1 MIPDEDVERVRDAA
15 DIVQIIGEHVNLRR
29 VGADWRGPCPFHQGT
44 HRNFSVSPKKRM
56 YYCFVCH
63 AGGDVF
69 NFLQKRLG
77 MDWPSA
83 VRTVAD
89 KSGVEIRETDT
100 RREGPDSRE
109 PVWELNAT
117 AAEYLQRTLW
127 EDDLGQPAREYLAKR
142 NITRD
147 AGQRFGLG
155 FAPREIGLL
164 RGYLNTLGFDDD
176 RLLSGGLLVKRE
188 EADEPRPRFRGR
200 LMFPIYDASGRL
212 SGFGGR
218 LIGPGEPKYLNSA
231 DSPTFT
237 KGRLLYG
244 LNWARHAIRRDE
256 RLLLV
261 EGYFDVVRLVL
272 AGIESVVAPLGTAL
286 TDDQAAMIARQTKN
300 VFLLYDSDIA
310 GQKATF
316 RAGDLLL
323 AQGVSVRVVT
333 LPEGEDPDTF
343 VDTHGR
349 AALES
354 HIDAAVDVFDRK
366 VQILERQGWF
376 ADLHRRRRAID
387 RLLPTIRNTADPLTR
402 DMYIARASEA
412 SGVDRV
418 VLAREADATPRGS
431 RPRTGGHPSVAPP
444 ELDQEQIRMADRRL
458 GDRREMRDPRLA
470 FRTAT
475 SVRLQ
480 SAERALV
487 RAMILAPSR
496 IEAIGERIGGDSFR
510 APAYREI
517 FETLLRL
524 GEASTPE
531 TLAEEMSEDAVVVL
545 QTLLEA
551 DPAELEPLDVTVAG
565 SLDALRR
572 RDLEDRNEE
581 IDRELTVARS
591 NEEKDALTR
600 EKIAI
605 ATEMRSISSKGWRK
619 FGRSNR

>member
-15 DIVQIIGEHVNLRR
+15 DIVQIIGEHVSLRR
-29 VGADWRGPCPFHQGT
+29 VGSDWRGPCPFHQGT
-44 HRNFSVSPKKRM
+44 HRNFSVSQKKRM

-83 VRTVAD
+83 VRAVAD
-89 KSGVEIRETDT
+89 KSGIEIRETEA
-100 RREGPDSRE
+100 RREGPDPRE

-117 AAEYLQRTLW
+117 AAEYFQRMLW
-127 EDDLGQPAREYLAKR
+127 EEEIGQPAREYLAKR
-142 NITRD
+142 NISRE
-147 AGQRFGLG
+147 AAQRFGLG

-164 RGYLNTLGFDDD
+164 RSYLNTLGFDDD

-200 LMFPIYDASGRL
+200 LIFPIFDVSGRL

-218 LIGPGEPKYLNSA
+218 LIAPGEPKYLNSA
-231 DSPTFT
+231 DSPAFT

-256 RLLLV
+256 RVLLV

-286 TDDQAAMIARQTKN
+286 TEEQAAMVARQTKN
-300 VFLLYDSDIA
+300 VFLLYDSDVA

-343 VDTHGR
+343 VDTHGG

-354 HIDAAVDVFDRK
+354 HLDAAVDVFDRK

-387 RLLPTIRNTADPLTR
+387 RLLPTIRNTADPVTR

-412 SGVDRV
+412 SGVDRS
-418 VLAREADATPRGS
+418 VLAREADAGPRGARS
-431 RPRTGGHPSVAPP
+431 RSGSQPAVPP
-444 ELDQEQIRMADRRL
+444 PDESQEHMRM
-458 GDRREMRDPRLA
+458 GDRRVGERRERPDVRPQPRPA
-470 FRTAT
+470 V
-475 SVRLQ
+475 SVRMQ
-480 SAERALV
+480 GAERAIV
-487 RAMILAPSR
+487 RAMILAPGR
-496 IEAIGERIGGDSFR
+496 IEAIGERLGAESFR

-517 FETLLRL
+517 FETLVRL
-524 GEASTPE
+524 GEAATPE
-531 TLAEEMSEDAVVVL
+531 MLAEEMSEDAVVVL
-545 QTLLEA
+545 QTLLES
-551 DPAELEPLDVTVAG
+551 DPAEFEALDATVAG

-572 RDLEDRNEE
+572 RDLEDRNAE
-581 IDRELTVARS
+581 IDRELMVARS
-591 NEEKDALTR
+591 EEEKDTLTR
-600 EKIAI
+600 EKWAN
-605 ATEMRSISSKGWRK
+605 ANEMRAMSSKGWK
-619 FGRSNR
+619 IGRSNR

>member
-15 DIVQIIGEHVNLRR
+15 DIVQIIGEHVTLKR
-29 VGADWRGPCPFHQGT
+29 VGSDWRGPCPFHQGT

-56 YYCFVCH
+56 YDCFVCH

-77 MDWPSA
+77 LDWPSA
-83 VRTVAD
+83 VRTVAE
-89 KSGVEIRETDT
+89 KSGIEIREIEA
-100 RREGPDSRE
+100 RREGPDPRE
-109 PVWELNAT
+109 PMWEVNAA
-117 AAEYLQRTLW
+117 AAEYFQRVLW
-127 EDDLGQPAREYLAKR
+127 EEDLGQAAREYLEKR
-142 NITRD
+142 NVSRE
-147 AGQRFGLG
+147 AAERFGLG

-164 RGYLNTLGFDDD
+164 RGYLNTLGYDDA
-176 RLLSGGLLVKRE
+176 RLLSAGILVQRE
-188 EADEPRPRFRGR
+188 EAEEPRPRFRGR

-272 AGIESVVAPLGTAL
+272 SGIESVVAPLGTAL
-286 TDDQAAMIARQTKN
+286 TDDQASMIARQTKN
-300 VFLLYDSDIA
+300 VFLLYDSDTA

-333 LPEGEDPDTF
+333 LPDGEDPDTF

-349 AALES
+349 AALEA

-387 RLLPTIRNTADPLTR
+387 RLLPTIRVTADPVTR
-402 DMYIARASEA
+402 DIYIARASEA
-412 SGVDRV
+412 SGVDRA
-418 VLAREADATPRGS
+418 VLAREAGEQAARGARGRVAAASPASPDAHQPQLRMGERRVAERRDA
-431 RPRTGGHPSVAPP
+431 RPQMPSA
-444 ELDQEQIRMADRRL
+444 
-458 GDRREMRDPRLA
+458 
-470 FRTAT
+470 TA
-475 SVRLQ
+475 VRLQ
-480 SAERALV
+480 SAERAIL
-487 RAMILAPSR
+487 RAMLVAPGR
-496 IEAIGERIGGDSFR
+496 IEAIGERIGPDSFR
-510 APAYREI
+510 VPAYREI
-517 FETLLRL
+517 FEAVLRV
-524 GEASTPE
+524 GESVTPE
-531 TLAEEMSEDAVVVL
+531 ALADALDEDVVAVL
-545 QTLLEA
+545 QSLLEA
-551 DPAELEPLDVTVAG
+551 DPAELEPLDATIAG

-581 IDRELTVARS
+581 IDRELAVARS

-600 EKIAI
+600 EKVAN
-605 ATEMRSISSKGWRK
+605 ANEMRAISSKGWRK
-619 FGRSNR
+619 FGRSSRP

>member
-1 MIPDEDVERVRDAA
+1 VIPDEDVERVRDAA

-29 VGADWRGPCPFHQGT
+29 VGSDWRGPCPFHQGT
-44 HRNFSVSPKKRM
+44 HRNFSVSQKKRM

-83 VRTVAD
+83 VRAVAD
-89 KSGVEIRETDT
+89 KSGIEIREVES
-100 RREGPDSRE
+100 RREGPDPRE

-117 AAEYLQRTLW
+117 AAEYFQRILW
-127 EDDLGQPAREYLAKR
+127 DDELGQQAREYLAKR
-142 NITRD
+142 NISRD
-147 AGQRFGLG
+147 AGQKFGLG

-164 RGYLNTLGFDDD
+164 RGYLNTLGYDDD

-218 LIGPGEPKYLNSA
+218 LIAPGEPKYLNSS

-286 TDDQAAMIARQTKN
+286 TEEQAAMIARQTKN

-343 VDTHGR
+343 VDTHGG

-387 RLLPTIRNTADPLTR
+387 RLLPTIRYTIDPLTR

-412 SGVDRV
+412 SGVDRA
-418 VLAREADATPRGS
+418 VLAREADSAGRNSRTRSGS
-431 RPRTGGHPSVAPP
+431 QPSI
-444 ELDQEQIRMADRRL
+444 QEPADERQEYMRMGERRV
-458 GDRREMRDPRLA
+458 GDRRDGHDAPRVRSA
-470 FRTAT
+470 P

-480 SAERALV
+480 SAERAIL
-487 RAMILAPSR
+487 RAMLIAPGR

-517 FETLLRL
+517 FETLVQL
-524 GEASTPE
+524 GDAATPE
-531 TLAEEMSEDAVVVL
+531 ALADSMSRDAVEVL
-545 QTLLEA
+545 QTLLES
-551 DPAELEPLDVTVAG
+551 DPAEMEPLDATIAG

-572 RDLEDRNEE
+572 RDLEDRNAE
-581 IDRELTVARS
+581 IDRELSVARS
-591 NEEKDALTR
+591 NEEKDTLTR
-600 EKIAI
+600 EKVAN
-605 ATEMRSISSKGWRK
+605 ANEMRAMSSKGWK
-619 FGRSNR
+619 VGRSNR

>member
-1 MIPDEDVERVRDAA
+1 
-15 DIVQIIGEHVNLRR
+15 
-29 VGADWRGPCPFHQGT
+29 
-44 HRNFSVSPKKRM
+44 
-56 YYCFVCH
+56 
-63 AGGDVF
+63 
-69 NFLQKRLG
+69 
-77 MDWPSA
+77 
-83 VRTVAD
+83 
-89 KSGVEIRETDT
+89 
-100 RREGPDSRE
+100 
-109 PVWELNAT
+109 
-117 AAEYLQRTLW
+117 
-127 EDDLGQPAREYLAKR
+127 
-142 NITRD
+142 
-147 AGQRFGLG
+147 
-155 FAPREIGLL
+155 
-164 RGYLNTLGFDDD
+164 
-176 RLLSGGLLVKRE
+176 
-188 EADEPRPRFRGR
+188 
-200 LMFPIYDASGRL
+200 
-212 SGFGGR
+212 
-218 LIGPGEPKYLNSA
+218 
-231 DSPTFT
+231 
-237 KGRLLYG
+237 
-244 LNWARHAIRRDE
+244 
-256 RLLLV
+256 LLLV
-261 EGYFDVVRLVL
+261 EGYFDVARLVL

-376 ADLHRRRRAID
+376 ADLHRRRLAID

-431 RPRTGGHPSVAPP
+431 RPRTGGQPAVAAP
-444 ELDQEQIRMADRRL
+444 EAEQEQIRMSDRRV

-470 FRTAT
+470 PRTAT

-487 RAMILAPSR
+487 RAMIIAPSR
-496 IEAIGERIGGDSFR
+496 IESVGERLGADSFR

-517 FETLLRL
+517 FEALVRL
-524 GEASTPE
+524 GESATPE
-531 TLAEEMSEDAVVVL
+531 SLANEMSEDAVVVL

-551 DPAELEPLDVTVAG
+551 DPAEMQALDTIVVD
-565 SLDALRR
+565 SLAALRR
-572 RDLEDRNEE
+572 RDLEDRNAE
-581 IDRELTVARS
+581 IDRELSVARS
-591 NEEKDALTR
+591 DDEKNALTR
-600 EKIAI
+600 EKWAN
-605 ATEMRSISSKGWRK
+605 ANELSALPSKGWK
-619 FGRSNR
+619 VGRSNR

>member
-1 MIPDEDVERVRDAA
+1 MIPDEDVERVREAA
-15 DIVQIIGEHVNLRR
+15 DIVQIIGEHVTLKR
-29 VGADWRGPCPFHQGT
+29 VGSDWRGPCPVHQGT
-44 HRNFSVSPKKRM
+44 HRNFSVSQKKRM

-77 MDWPSA
+77 LDWPSA

-89 KSGVEIRETDT
+89 KSGIEIHETEA
-100 RREGPDSRE
+100 RREGPDPRE
-109 PVWELNAT
+109 PVWEVNAA
-117 AAEYLQRTLW
+117 AAEYFQRVLW
-127 EDDLGQPAREYLAKR
+127 EEDLGQAAREYLAKR
-142 NITRD
+142 NVSRE
-147 AGQRFGLG
+147 AAERFGLG

-164 RGYLNTLGFDDD
+164 RGYLNTLGYDDA
-176 RLLSGGLLVKRE
+176 RLLSAGMLVQRE
-188 EADEPRPRFRGR
+188 EAEEPRPRFRGR
-200 LMFPIYDASGRL
+200 LMFPIYDASGRP

-300 VFLLYDSDIA
+300 VFLLYDSDPA

-333 LPEGEDPDTF
+333 LPDGEDPDTF
-343 VDTHGR
+343 VDSHGGP
-349 AALES
+349 ALEA
-354 HIDAAVDVFDRK
+354 HVDAAVDVFDRK

-387 RLLPTIRNTADPLTR
+387 RLLPTIRVTADPLTR

-412 SGVDRV
+412 SGVDRG
-418 VLAREADATPRGS
+418 VLSREAGDAGVRSPRS
-431 RPRTGGHPSVAPP
+431 SAAAASPAPP
-444 ELDQEQIRMADRRL
+444 PDAHDIEMRM
-458 GDRREMRDPRLA
+458 GDRRMGDRRDARPRVPS
-470 FRTAT
+470 TS

-480 SAERALV
+480 SAERALL
-487 RAMILAPSR
+487 RAMLVAPGR
-496 IEAIGERIGGDSFR
+496 IEAIGERIGPESFR
-510 APAYREI
+510 VHAYREI
-517 FETLLRL
+517 FEAVLKV
-524 GEASTPE
+524 GESVTPQA
-531 TLAEEMSEDAVVVL
+531 LADELDEDVVVIL
-545 QTLLEA
+545 QSLLDA
-551 DPAELEPLDVTVAG
+551 DPEELEPLDATIAG

-600 EKIAI
+600 EKIAN
-605 ATEMRSISSKGWRK
+605 ATEMRGISSKGWRK
-619 FGRSNR
+619 FGRSNRS

>member
-1 MIPDEDVERVRDAA
+1 MIPDEDVERVRDHA

-77 MDWPSA
+77 LDWPSA
-83 VRTVAD
+83 VRTVAE
-89 KSGVEIRETDT
+89 KSGIEIREVET
-100 RREGPDSRE
+100 RREGPDPRE
-109 PVWELNAT
+109 PVWEINAA
-117 AAEYLQRTLW
+117 AAEYFQRMLW
-127 EDDLGQPAREYLAKR
+127 EDDLGAPAREYVAKR
-142 NITRD
+142 HVSREAAD
-147 AGQRFGLG
+147 KFGLG

-164 RGYLNTLGFDDD
+164 RGYLNTLGYDDAK
-176 RLLSGGLLVKRE
+176 LLSAGLLVQRE
-188 EADEPRPRFRGR
+188 EAEEPRPRFRGR

-231 DSPTFT
+231 DSVTFT

-286 TDDQAAMIARQTKN
+286 TEDQASMISRQTKN
-300 VFLLYDSDIA
+300 VFLLYDSDTA

-333 LPEGEDPDTF
+333 LPDGEDPDTF
-343 VDTHGR
+343 VDSHGR
-349 AALES
+349 AALEMQ
-354 HIDAAVDVFDRK
+354 IDAAVDVFDRK

-376 ADLHRRRRAID
+376 ADLHKRRRAID
-387 RLLPTIRNTADPLTR
+387 RLLPTIRATADLVTR

-412 SGVDRV
+412 SGVDRN
-418 VLAREADATPRGS
+418 VLSREAAGA
-431 RPRTGGHPSVAPP
+431 GGRSSSTRAPSSSPP
-444 ELDQEQIRMADRRL
+444 AEQQEQMRM
-458 GDRREMRDPRLA
+458 GDRRM
-470 FRTAT
+470 
-475 SVRLQ
+475 
-480 SAERALV
+480 AERRSASESRPPKSGPSEERYLLRV
-487 RAMILAPSR
+487 ILAHPAYLEMAA
-496 IEAIGERIGGDSFR
+496 EAEVGPANFEDER
-510 APAYREI
+510 YREI
-517 FETLLRL
+517 FETLSKIGADASPEVVVRELSRDAVAAYDEML
-524 GEASTPE
+524 GEPPNSI
-531 TLAEEMSEDAVVVL
+531 L
-545 QTLLEA
+545 
-551 DPAELEPLDVTVAG
+551 
-565 SLDALRR
+565 
-572 RDLEDRNEE
+572 DLERTYHDSVAKLR
-581 IDRELTVARS
+581 IRELRQRNLDLQRLMATARTPD
-591 NEEKDALTR
+591 EQTALLVEKNANKQAMTALQARITSPR
-600 EKIAI
+600 
-605 ATEMRSISSKGWRK
+605 
-619 FGRSNR
+619 

>member
-1 MIPDEDVERVRDAA
+1 MIPDEDVERVRDHA

-77 MDWPSA
+77 LDWPSA
-83 VRTVAD
+83 VRTVAE
-89 KSGVEIRETDT
+89 KSGIEIREVET
-100 RREGPDSRE
+100 RREGPDPRE
-109 PVWELNAT
+109 PVWEINAA
-117 AAEYLQRTLW
+117 AAEYFQRMLW
-127 EDDLGQPAREYLAKR
+127 EDDLGALAREYVAKR
-142 NITRD
+142 HVSREAAD
-147 AGQRFGLG
+147 KFGLG

-164 RGYLNTLGFDDD
+164 RGYLNTLGYDDAK
-176 RLLSGGLLVKRE
+176 LLNAGLLVQRE
-188 EADEPRPRFRGR
+188 EAEEPRPRFRGR

-231 DSPTFT
+231 DSVTFT

-286 TDDQAAMIARQTKN
+286 TEDQASMISRQTKN
-300 VFLLYDSDIA
+300 VFLLYDSDTA

-333 LPEGEDPDTF
+333 LPDGEDPDTF
-343 VDTHGR
+343 VDSHGR
-349 AALES
+349 AALEMQ
-354 HIDAAVDVFDRK
+354 IDAAVDVFDRK

-376 ADLHRRRRAID
+376 ADLHKRRRAID
-387 RLLPTIRNTADPLTR
+387 RLLPTIRATADLVTR

-412 SGVDRV
+412 SGVDRN
-418 VLAREADATPRGS
+418 VLSREAAGA
-431 RPRTGGHPSVAPP
+431 GGRSSSTRAPSSSPP
-444 ELDQEQIRMADRRL
+444 AEQQEQMRM
-458 GDRREMRDPRLA
+458 GDRRM
-470 FRTAT
+470 
-475 SVRLQ
+475 
-480 SAERALV
+480 AERRSASESPPPKSGPSEERYLLRV
-487 RAMILAPSR
+487 ILAHPAYLEMAA
-496 IEAIGERIGGDSFR
+496 EAEVG
-510 APAYREI
+510 PANFEDGRYREI
-517 FETLLRL
+517 FETLSKIGADASPEVVVRELSRDAVAAYDEML
-524 GEASTPE
+524 GEPPNSI
-531 TLAEEMSEDAVVVL
+531 L
-545 QTLLEA
+545 
-551 DPAELEPLDVTVAG
+551 
-565 SLDALRR
+565 
-572 RDLEDRNEE
+572 DLERTYHDSVAKLR
-581 IDRELTVARS
+581 IRELRQRNLDLQRLMATARTPD
-591 NEEKDALTR
+591 EQTALLVEKNANKQAMTALQARITSPR
-600 EKIAI
+600 
-605 ATEMRSISSKGWRK
+605 
-619 FGRSNR
+619 

>member
-29 VGADWRGPCPFHQGT
+29 VGTDWRGPCPFHQGT

-83 VRTVAD
+83 VRAVAD

-100 RREGPDSRE
+100 RREGPDPRE

-117 AAEYLQRTLW
+117 AAEYFQRTLW

-142 NITRD
+142 NITRE

-188 EADEPRPRFRGR
+188 EAEEPRPRFRGR
-200 LMFPIYDASGRL
+200 LMFPIYDVSGRL

-286 TDDQAAMIARQTKN
+286 TDDQAVMIARQTKN
-300 VFLLYDSDIA
+300 VFLLYDSDVA

-431 RPRTGGHPSVAPP
+431 RPRSGGQPAVAPP
-444 ELDQEQIRMADRRL
+444 GPEQEQIRMADRRL

-470 FRTAT
+470 PRTVTA
-475 SVRLQ
+475 VRLQ

-551 DPAELEPLDVTVAG
+551 DPAEMEPLDVTVAG
-565 SLDALRR
+565 SLGALRR

-581 IDRELTVARS
+581 IDRELAVARS
-591 NEEKDALTR
+591 EDEKNALTR
-600 EKIAI
+600 EKWAN
-605 ATEMRSISSKGWRK
+605 ATEMRAISSKGWK
-619 FGRSNR
+619 VGRSNR